1 MNPLLTSQADPD
13 SASMRAEIARTVRG
27 VCPAVISAQA
37 EDIAHEV
44 LLRLLEKA
52 EGKPVWQSSYWRK
65 AAYHAVIDEL
75 RRRRS
80 RREDSLDDQESN
92 TEPAAAPIHD
102 PQRQLE
108 SAELGAAIGECV
120 KGLRETRR
128 PAVVL
133 FLQGHSAPE
142 SAALLNWAVKRL
154 ESSLYRGLQDLRDC
168 LTGKGWSR

>member
-1 MNPLLTSQADPD
+1 
-13 SASMRAEIARTVRG
+13 MRAEVARTVRG
-27 VCPAVISAQA
+27 VCPVVISAQA

-52 EGKPVWQSSYWRK
+52 EGIPAWPSSYWRK

-80 RREDSLDDQESN
+80 RREDSLGGLESN
-92 TEPAAAPIHD
+92 TEPSAALVDD
-102 PQRQLE
+102 PLRQLE

-154 ESSLYRGLQDLRDC
+154 ESSLYRGLQDLREC